1 MTVGGPF
8 FSIRGRIGYH
18 TPMAGWIDVTAG
30 SNKERHLLE
39 RDLLRVGPLG
49 CEVLRPGTGGDELQ
63 FWSEPPRAVLVGSK
77 TTPLV
82 NGRAFVETDLHD
94 GDSIQWCGAVIVYGT
109 DRMVIEEL
117 PAELP
122 DAAPPATTAEP
133 GAAPAVA
140 DESGSRAWR
149 RLRAGLLVELGLAG
163 KKEAKRWQEAVVRGE
178 FDPDACAREVLAASS
193 VTADDPRVLERSAR
207 LERDLLMAPLQRGL
221 RGASRK
227 ARGAARG
234 GLAMVVSQAV
244 AIGVYTLVLF
254 VILLLLRVNNDFSMD
269 SVIDGVLGL
278 VSGAGSDG

>member
-1 MTVGGPF
+1 M
-8 FSIRGRIGYH
+8 RGRIGYH
-18 TPMAGWIDVTAG
+18 PPMAGWIDITAG

-39 RDLLRVGPLG
+39 KDLLRVGPLG

-109 DRMVIEEL
+109 DRKILEEL
-117 PAELP
+117 PPEIQ
-122 DAAPPATTAEP
+122 DAAPPTTEA
-133 GAAPAVA
+133 GAAAAPAVA
-140 DESGSRAWR
+140 DPTSGSQAWR
-149 RLRAGLLVELGLAG
+149 RLRAGLIVELGLASR
-163 KKEAKRWQEAVVRGE
+163 KEAKRWQEAVVRGE
-178 FDPDACAREVLAASS
+178 FDPDACAREVLAASG
-193 VTADDPRVLERSAR
+193 VTPDDPRVLERSAR

-221 RGASRK
+221 RGASRR

-269 SVIDGVLGL
+269 SVLDGVLGL
-278 VSGAGSDG
+278 VSGEGSDG